1 MKTLSDEDK
10 YIVELYFSNSIIEI
24 QEGLPKYILE
34 DVLEY
39 YEEQEYYLACAGI
52 KKALDWYEMNTFTK
66 TMIEIDKIREN
77 NKLN

>member
-1 MKTLSDEDK
+1 MLTLNDDDK
-10 YIVELYFSNSIIEI
+10 DIVELYFSNSIIEI

-34 DVLEY
+34 EILEY

-52 KKALDWYEMNTFTK
+52 KKALDWYDTNSFTK
-66 TMIEIDKIREN
+66 TMIEIDKIKEN

>member
-1 MKTLSDEDK
+1 MSHL
-10 YIVELYFSNSIIEI
+10 SIIEI

-34 DVLEY
+34 EILEY

-52 KKALDWYEMNTFTK
+52 KKALDWYETNTFTK
-66 TMIEIDKIREN
+66 TMIEIDKIKEN

>member
-1 MKTLSDEDK
+1 MKTLSDDDR

-34 DVLEY
+34 EILEY
-39 YEEQEYYLACAGI
+39 YEEQEYYLACADI
-52 KKALDWYEMNTFTK
+52 KKALDWYETNTFTK
-66 TMIEIDKIREN
+66 TMIEIDKIKEN

>member
-1 MKTLSDEDK
+1 MLTLNDDDK
-10 YIVELYFSNSIIEI
+10 DIVELYFSNSIIEI

-34 DVLEY
+34 EILEY

-52 KKALDWYEMNTFTK
+52 KKALDWYDTNSFTK
-66 TMIEIDKIREN
+66 TMIEIDKIKGN